1 MRHDVM
7 VSRETTTTPITTRER
22 VEKPISHGQAFVEA
36 PNWDTRQCAGV
47 DTRAFAHPD
56 GSNTSQKRETSLSQ
70 IRLSSEGAVDLHHSI
85 AYDSTSLT
93 PFTNSTS
100 ISSQDWTFDNVYSI
114 PLQRQHILD
123 ELLDVDGAPSSDGVG
138 SGAGYVITRRS
149 AATLAFRANVISSL
163 DLIEALRAFFSCL
176 VQCGI
181 QKPND
186 GLSGRQES
194 VVDES
199 HDSGNDGSRRRC

>member
-1 MRHDVM
+1 M
-7 VSRETTTTPITTRER
+7 
-22 VEKPISHGQAFVEA
+22 
-36 PNWDTRQCAGV
+36 
-47 DTRAFAHPD
+47 
-56 GSNTSQKRETSLSQ
+56 
-70 IRLSSEGAVDLHHSI
+70 
-85 AYDSTSLT
+85 
-93 PFTNSTS
+93 
-100 ISSQDWTFDNVYSI
+100 TFDNVYSI

-138 SGAGYVITRRS
+138 SRAGYVITRRS
-149 AATLAFRANVISSL
+149 AATLAFRANVISRL